1 MWDFLYVSEVVYAL
15 RLIAEKGNKETVYG
29 IGSGQYKP
37 LREYICQVKEIMKSD
52 VELGIGE
59 IPSQNERSFSS
70 CVNIYDLIK
79 DTGFRPRVSFEEGI
93 TRTAEFW
100 KELL

>member
-1 MWDFLYVSEVVYAL
+1 M
-15 RLIAEKGNKETVYG
+15 VYG

-37 LREYICQVKEIMKSD
+37 LKEYIYQIKEIMNSE

-59 IPSQNERSFSS
+59 IPSQNDRSFSS

-93 TRTAEFW
+93 TRTVEFW
-100 KELL
+100 KQLL